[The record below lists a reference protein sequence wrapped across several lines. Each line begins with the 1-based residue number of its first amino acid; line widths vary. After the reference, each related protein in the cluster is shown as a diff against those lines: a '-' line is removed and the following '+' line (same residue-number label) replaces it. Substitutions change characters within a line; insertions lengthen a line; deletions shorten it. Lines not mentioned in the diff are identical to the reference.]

1 MSGLV
6 SAMRGFNFV
15 FAGCMV
21 ALAVVQIIN
30 SDSAFKV
37 MADALSVIYTMYV
50 SFSPT
55 HGAAFGKQVRTDNS
69 SRLCACDLAFLRSSC
84 SATSC
89 GRRRWTPSSVT
100 ASASCTVRGVAAC
113 S

>member
-1 MSGLV
+1 
-6 SAMRGFNFV
+6 MRGFNFT

-50 SFSPT
+50 QLMFST
-55 HGAAFGKQVRTDNS
+55 HGIVSGK
-69 SRLCACDLAFLRSSC
+69 
-84 SATSC
+84 
-89 GRRRWTPSSVT
+89 
-100 ASASCTVRGVAAC
+100 
-113 S
+113 